1 MAVTNLQHV
10 GLAVPDIQIGLD
22 FYGDAGLETYAR
34 DGMGVVGCQGRSQDQ
49 LRLIEG
55 ARKKL
60 HHLCFGTTEAGL
72 ASIRANLESNGVQL
86 LDAPNESPD
95 EGLWV
100 RDPDGIYVN
109 IKIADA
115 APSFGGPDALGNQA
129 DWPTNTPGHFE
140 RRGLRAAPPRDIA
153 VNPRRLGH
161 VLQFT
166 PDVDRKIDFYTRM
179 LGMRVADRVGEMIAF
194 MYLQGGS
201 DHHVVALAKSDGPG
215 LHHASFEMANADHIS
230 LNAQRMVDKG
240 HRSHWGFGRHVIGSN
255 FFHYM
260 RDPWD
265 GLIEFFSDIDYI
277 PGDCAWEAGE
287 WPEQD
292 SLYLWGPALPEDF
305 VTNYELA
312 R

>member
-10 GLAVPDIQIGLD
+10 GIEVPDIQTGLD

-34 DGMGVVGCQGRSQDQ
+34 DGVGVVGCVGRSQDQ
-49 LRLIEG
+49 LKLIEG
-55 ARKKL
+55 TRKKL
-60 HHLCFGTTEAGL
+60 HHVCFGTSESGYSLIKFRLENAG
-72 ASIRANLESNGVQL
+72 IEL
-86 LDAPNESPD
+86 LDAPNESPE

-109 IKIADA
+109 IRIADP
-115 APSFGGPDALGNQA
+115 APSFGGPEALGYQA
-129 DWPTNTPGHFE
+129 TWPTNTPGHFE
-140 RRGLRAAPPRDIA
+140 RHGLRAAPPRDVQ
-153 VNPRRLGH
+153 VNRRRLGH
-161 VLQFT
+161 ILQFT
-166 PDVDRKIDFYTRM
+166 PDVSRKIEFYTRM
-179 LGMRVADRVGEMIAF
+179 LGMRVADRVGDLIAF

-230 LNAQRMVDKG
+230 LNAQRMVEKG

-277 PGDCAWEAGE
+277 PDGYDWEAGE
-287 WPEQD
+287 WPEKD
-292 SLYLWGPALPEDF
+292 SLYLWGPQVPEDF
-305 VTNYELA
+305 VTNYELVH
-312 R
+312 

>member
-10 GLAVPDIQIGLD
+10 GLEVPSIETGLD
-22 FYGDAGLETYAR
+22 FYADAGLQTSAR
-34 DGMGVVGCQGRSQDQ
+34 DGMGVIGCLGREQDQ
-49 LRLIEG
+49 LRLIG
-55 ARKKL
+55 GKRKKL
-60 HHLCFGTTEAGL
+60 HHVCFGTTEEGFQAVKTNMEQAG
-72 ASIRANLESNGVQL
+72 VPL

-109 IKIADA
+109 VKVAGP
-115 APSFGGPDALGNQA
+115 APSFGGPEAMGNPA
-129 DWPTNTPGHFE
+129 EWPTNTPGHFE
-140 RRGLRAAPPRDIA
+140 RRGPRAAPPRDVEI
-153 VNPRRLGH
+153 NPKRLGH
-161 VLQFT
+161 ILQFT
-166 PDVDRKIDFYTRM
+166 PDVDRKIDFYTRL
-179 LGMRVADRVGEMIAF
+179 LGMRVADRVGDMIAF

-215 LHHASFEMANADHIS
+215 LHHASFEMENADHIS

-277 PGDCAWEAGE
+277 PEDYDWEAGE
-287 WPEQD
+287 WPEKD
-292 SLYLWGPALPEDF
+292 SLYLWGPQVPEDF
-305 VTNYELA
+305 VTNYELVN
-312 R
+312 

>member
-10 GLAVPDIQIGLD
+10 GLAVPDIQTGLD

-115 APSFGGPDALGNQA
+115 APSFGGPDALGNQI

-140 RRGLRAAPPRDIA
+140 RRGVRAAP
-153 VNPRRLGH
+153 
-161 VLQFT
+161 QE
-166 PDVDRKIDFYTRM
+166 RM
-179 LGMRVADRVGEMIAF
+179 SME
-194 MYLQGGS
+194 
-201 DHHVVALAKSDGPG
+201 
-215 LHHASFEMANADHIS
+215 
-230 LNAQRMVDKG
+230 
-240 HRSHWGFGRHVIGSN
+240 GRINGNH
-255 FFHYM
+255 F
-260 RDPWD
+260 
-265 GLIEFFSDIDYI
+265 L
-277 PGDCAWEAGE
+277 DCAG
-287 WPEQD
+287 PCGRVCCKTD
-292 SLYLWGPALPEDF
+292 S
-305 VTNYELA
+305 A
-312 R
+312 RE